1 VIFLF
6 GNVSMQL
13 PTFAIII
20 GVSRYQAEV
29 FGDLPAARADA
40 LHFARSLAHWGIPE
54 SNIILLCDS
63 FERKETLLSHL
74 QKLAS
79 IKNPFQL
86 VFYFCGHGYR
96 TSSVDPKS
104 YLVFSDSEIQQNK
117 CVKALELETLLHNF
131 SQLNITHLYL
141 FIDACQLRVN
151 TIFNPKL
158 KEEIEGKNDSKKTLF
173 CLLSSGIY
181 TSYEDADFNY
191 GYFTEAL
198 IIALA
203 KIRKSDRSPTSLFH
217 YIQEQLQ
224 GEELPDSEM
233 YNIGTHLIDFL
244 PPLTSYMD
252 QHILIRKQ
260 ILADLQDLIVMHRHK
275 AICITGPLGIGKTT
289 LASQLASN
297 LLECYLIPLNSTLD
311 NLRDQL
317 AQALFD
323 SKILHS
329 NASSI
334 TLEECLDYLQLEMPE
349 IVLIF
354 DEIQEKN
361 PKKLKEILELFVQ
374 RALKI
379 IFLSTYSYEGYPSE
393 DIQSILIEY
402 SLPPLTYQ
410 ETKLIVRESLP
421 EENEEIIE
429 LYHLV
434 SKGHPQKLKQ
444 ALNKPMDDAMGSQEI
459 TELKKFIA
467 AVYSC
472 GLFIDEK
479 LFREKFDLE
488 IKAQLFLE
496 KTGFIYHEEGCWRPH
511 LFLQKMAQSEALELH
526 PASTLSY
533 WSQQFDALPHHF
545 EAALYFV
552 RAVKSFGYETNLDPK
567 LLKAFQ
573 LLDHHP
579 KGLKGLQEAAAIFLS
594 PPALT
599 PSSIYLAELFIERQA
614 FDLAKD
620 LLTLSPSSVQMDE
633 KPSISYCH
641 LLWRRGLF
649 NHCIKETTLL
659 IDQLPTFNEKIWCY
673 FHRGAAHYFLGNW
686 DEAQKDFSLIQ
697 ARVKNPIF
705 LGLAQ
710 CLLGTINGIRGI
722 ESEASKALIESGID
736 LLLKEED
743 FPKAWIGFNNL
754 GEILWKAGDLRASA
768 YYLQK
773 AYEIAQNVSNTS
785 ILLETLRNL
794 LQLELRVMPID
805 RLKLNKLLEKIETT
819 LQSTDDVYELFQTYN
834 TLSTVY
840 FYLGDYNRSRHFLKK
855 AIPLTVQSK
864 EYHIYTLANISLHF
878 KAFQLKEKS
887 VFFLHRARSLAI
899 QGNNHLA
906 LRQIESDFA
915 LCFIPQL
922 IFT

>member
-1 VIFLF
+1 
-6 GNVSMQL
+6 MQL

-20 GVSRYQAEV
+20 GVSRYHAEV

-54 SNIILLCDS
+54 SHIILLCGLT
-63 FERKETLLSHL
+63 EEKKTLVFHL

-79 IKNPFQL
+79 HKNPFQL

-96 TSSVDPKS
+96 TSGVDPKS
-104 YLVFSDSEIQQNK
+104 YLVFSDSEIKQDSCLN
-117 CVKALELETLLHNF
+117 ALELENLLHIF

-141 FIDACQLRVN
+141 FIDACHLRVN
-151 TIFNPKL
+151 SIFNPKL

-203 KIRKSDRSPTSLFH
+203 KIRQSDRSPTSLFQ
-217 YIQEQLQ
+217 YIHEKLQE
-224 GEELPDSEM
+224 EELPDSEM

-244 PPLTSYMD
+244 PSLNSCMD
-252 QHILIRKQ
+252 QGVLMRKQ
-260 ILADLQDLIVMHRHK
+260 IIAEIQDLIVIHRHK
-275 AICITGPLGIGKTT
+275 TLCITGPLGSGKTT
-289 LASQLASN
+289 LASQLSSN
-297 LLECYLIPLNSTLD
+297 FLECYLIPLNTSL
-311 NLRDQL
+311 NSLRDQL
-317 AQALFD
+317 TQALFD
-323 SKILHS
+323 SKILLS

-334 TLEECLDYLQLEMPE
+334 TLEECLDYLQIEMPE

-361 PKKLKEILELFVQ
+361 PKKLKEMLELFAQ

-379 IFLSTYSYEGYPSE
+379 IFLSAHSYEGYPNE
-393 DIQSILIEY
+393 DIQSFLIEY

-410 ETKLIVRESLP
+410 ETKLIVRESFP

-429 LYHLV
+429 LYHLI

-444 ALNKPMDDAMGSQEI
+444 ALNKPMDDPLGSQEN

-479 LFREKFDLE
+479 LFRKKFALE

-511 LFLQKMAQSEALELH
+511 PFLQKMAQSEVLELH

-533 WSQQFDALPHHF
+533 WSQQFDELPHHF

-552 RAVKSFGYETNLDPK
+552 RAVKSFGYETNLDSK

-573 LLDHHP
+573 VLDHHP

-594 PPALT
+594 PPTLT
-599 PSSIYLAELFIERQA
+599 PSSIYLAELLIERQA

-620 LLTLSPSSVQMDE
+620 LLTLPPSSVQMDE
-633 KPSISYCH
+633 KPGISYCH
-641 LLWRRGLF
+641 LLWRRGF
-649 NHCIKETTLL
+649 FDHCIKEATLL
-659 IDQLPTFNEKIWCY
+659 IHQLPTFNEKIWCY

-686 DEAQKDFSLIQ
+686 DEAQKDFSLIHTN
-697 ARVKNPIF
+697 VKNPIL
-705 LGLAQ
+705 LGLAK
-710 CLLGTINGIRGI
+710 CLLGTTTGIRGI
-722 ESEASKALIESGID
+722 ENETSKALIESGIN

-743 FPKAWIGFNNL
+743 FSKAWIGFNNL
-754 GEILWKAGDLRASA
+754 GEILWKAGDLRAST

-773 AYEIAQNVSNTS
+773 AYEIAQDVSNTS

-794 LQLELRVMPID
+794 LQLEFRITPVN
-805 RLKLNKLLEKIETT
+805 RSKLNKLLEKIEKT

-840 FYLGDYNRSRHFLKK
+840 FYLGDYSRSRHFLKK
-855 AIPLTVQSK
+855 AIPLTILSN

-878 KAFQLKEKS
+878 KAFQLEEKS
-887 VFFLHRARSLAI
+887 AFFLYRARSLAI

-915 LCFIPQL
+915 LCFVPQL
-922 IFT
+922 IF